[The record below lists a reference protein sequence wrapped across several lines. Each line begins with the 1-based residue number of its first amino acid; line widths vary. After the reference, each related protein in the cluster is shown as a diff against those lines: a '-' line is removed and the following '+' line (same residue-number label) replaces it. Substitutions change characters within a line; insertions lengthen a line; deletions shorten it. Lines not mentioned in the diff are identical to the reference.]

1 VVAVYVLLV
10 LVGAATAI
18 FTVQNTDPVVIRF
31 IGWRVEGMP
40 LALVILLSLLVG
52 LFIGSTVGV
61 IQQLRL
67 RTRIRQLERIPPS
80 GAPPTAPPPLA

>member
-1 VVAVYVLLV
+1 MVAVYVLLV

-67 RTRIRQLERIPPS
+67 RARIRQLERIPPS
-80 GAPPTAPPPLA
+80 GVPPTAPPPLA

>member
-1 VVAVYVLLV
+1 MVAVYVLLV

-67 RTRIRQLERIPPS
+67 RARIRQLERIPS